1 MDFKNIEILSYN
13 SFFCSK
19 LIAHFLSGCE
29 DNQIK
34 NELIFFVLPFVCKKD
49 SREILNSANKDST
62 LNSSFLNTERGKIAL
77 AGLEKHIDYFK
88 NLTQTSL
95 VVAANEFE
103 VKISDVISIEN
114 PLDYLE
120 EKEPYLR
127 QFFRASN
134 YLGKILSKNEFFDT
148 FVKLGM
154 KDIWTVT
161 LSK

>member
-29 DNQIK
+29 ANQIK
-34 NELIFFVLPFVCKKD
+34 SELIFFVLPFVCKKD

-77 AGLEKHIDYFK
+77 AGLEKHIGYFK

-95 VVAANEFE
+95 VVAANEFD
-103 VKISDVISIEN
+103 VKISDIITIEN
-114 PLDYLE
+114 PLDYSK

-127 QFFRASN
+127 QFFRSSN